1 MAFFWNAPR
10 PHRTILQ
17 LLSIFRK
24 TEAIPQPTALFSMPG
39 TLMNPTPQSYRN
51 KDRAVA
57 SHHQK
62 HEAKI

>member
-1 MAFFWNAPR
+1 MALFWNAPR

-17 LLSIFRK
+17 LLPIFRK
-24 TEAIPQPTALFSMPG
+24 TEAIPQPTALFSLPR

-51 KDRAVA
+51 KGRAVA

>member
-1 MAFFWNAPR
+1 MAFFWNTPR

-24 TEAIPQPTALFSMPG
+24 TEAIPQPTAIFSLPG

-62 HEAKI
+62 HEAKS

>member
-17 LLSIFRK
+17 LLPIFRK
-24 TEAIPQPTALFSMPG
+24 TEAIPQPTALFSSPR

-51 KDRAVA
+51 KGRAVA